1 MRGRMLLREVNASFV
16 GPSAKGAR
24 LLSNR
29 NKVEGWLNAADKK
42 ELLLRRKDSRF
53 NGEPANDYGR

>member
-1 MRGRMLLREVNASFV
+1 MRGSMLWKEANASFV

-29 NKVEGWLNAADKK
+29 NRAEGWLNAADKK
-42 ELLLRRKDSRF
+42 ELLLRRKDKRF